1 MMVSV
6 LLIRTVQE
14 KIILRTVF
22 KVSYLNVV
30 CLMITEVM
38 VFRLNISKETIY

>member
-14 KIILRTVF
+14 KMILWTVF
-22 KVSYLNVV
+22 KVSYLNVG